1 MTKKVREMKRANLI
15 RMNELALLSYYLD
28 IQDTKLRYELGEFT
42 KKEALARV
50 HAANEATANTVTKS
64 CSVLDTL

>member
-15 RMNELALLSYYLD
+15 WMNELALLNYYLD
-28 IQDTKLRYELGEFT
+28 IQDTKFRYELGEFT

-50 HAANEATANTVTKS
+50 HAANEATDDTVNKI